1 MALTTVTLH
10 DPQTSAEAEIVVELG
25 FNCDRFVT
33 HVNGQQVDVIWS
45 VRGFTDGGHRAAGSG
60 IPLLFPFPGRIQGAQ
75 FEWQG
80 TCYSLPEGDGRGNA
94 IHGFVHERPWRV
106 LSRSDQHVTGRFQA
120 SVDDADLL
128 TNWPSD
134 FGITATYRL
143 SGHCLALHLEI
154 DNPGDRPLPCGLGAH
169 PYFRLPLTGAGEA
182 ERCRVVLPVS
192 RRWALQ
198 EMIATG
204 EQFELPDA
212 ERMQRG
218 FELDG
223 AQFDHV
229 FTGLV
234 PRDGRYVARIEDPAS
249 RLATQVEF
257 AAPFRECVVY
267 TPDHREAICIEPYTC
282 VPDAARLQAAGVD
295 AGLRVLKPGERL
307 AAEIRILVTIQ
318 RTKAN
323 RDIQQEL
330 TETAE

>member
-1 MALTTVTLH
+1 MALTSVTLH
-10 DPQTSAEAEIVVELG
+10 DSQTGAEVEVVVELG
-25 FNCDRFVT
+25 FNCHRFVT
-33 HVNGQQVDVIWS
+33 FFNAQRVDVVWS
-45 VRGFTDGGHRAAGSG
+45 VTGFADGGHRAAGSG

-106 LSRSDQHVTGRFQA
+106 LSQSDQHVTGRFQA
-120 SVDDADLL
+120 SVDDPNLL
-128 TNWPSD
+128 ASWPGD

-143 SGHCLALHLEI
+143 SGHCLGLELEI

-169 PYFRLPLTGAGEA
+169 PYFRLPLTEAGAA
-182 ERCRVVLPVS
+182 ERGRVVLPVS
-192 RRWALQ
+192 QRWALRD
-198 EMIATG
+198 MIATG
-204 EQFELPDA
+204 ERIDVPDA
-212 ERMQRG
+212 QRMQRG

-249 RLATQVEF
+249 QLATQVEF

-267 TPDHREAICIEPYTC
+267 TPGHREAICIEPYTC
-282 VPDAARLQAAGVD
+282 VPDAARLEAAGVD
-295 AGLRVLKPGERL
+295 AGLRVLDPGERL
-307 AAEIRILVTIQ
+307 VAEVKIMVSAARG
-318 RTKAN
+318 APCS
-323 RDIQQEL
+323 
-330 TETAE
+330 